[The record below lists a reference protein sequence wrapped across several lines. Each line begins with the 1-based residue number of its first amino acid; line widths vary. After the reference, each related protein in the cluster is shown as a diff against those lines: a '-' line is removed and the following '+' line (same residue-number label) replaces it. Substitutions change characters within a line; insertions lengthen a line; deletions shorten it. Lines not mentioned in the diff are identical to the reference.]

1 MPDPSALLRSVII
14 LTIFASMA
22 LPSSWGQSENLSLTG
37 KGLATI
43 STPKG
48 TVIFAEVADTPAKRA
63 RGLMFRTNL
72 APDHGMLFKFPELG
86 NWTFWMKNTK
96 IPLDIIWLDEAGKVV
111 HIEPKVPICTRTDD
125 GCPRY
130 HSRKKAM
137 YVLELKAEM
146 AAQFQI
152 RPGTPLSVALP

>member
-1 MPDPSALLRSVII
+1 MPDRSSLLRTIVIM
-14 LTIFASMA
+14 IFIGAITV
-22 LPSSWGQSENLSLTG
+22 PSSWAQGENRSLTG

-48 TVIFAEVADTPAKRA
+48 TVIYAEIADTPAKRA

-96 IPLDIIWLDEAGKVV
+96 IPLDIIWLDESGNVV
-111 HIEPKVPICTRTDD
+111 HVEPKVPICTRTDD

-130 HSRKKAM
+130 RSRKKAM

-146 AAQFQI
+146 AARFQI